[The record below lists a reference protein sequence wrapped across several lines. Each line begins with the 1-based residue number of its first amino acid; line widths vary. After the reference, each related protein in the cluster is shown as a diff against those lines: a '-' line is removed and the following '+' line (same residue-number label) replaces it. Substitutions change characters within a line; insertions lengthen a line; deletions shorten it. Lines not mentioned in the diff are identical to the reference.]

1 MNTHLVCIKGKSPEI
16 KESINVPF
24 CPTFAKIKLV
34 GYKVPQTVVEV
45 KDEKGDVTGQEI
57 IIPQVDVE
65 SGLLF
70 IHCSLWC
77 DSPIG
82 VVASPSEIVCPD
94 TNFPL
99 FGTKVSGNVTFTLR
113 DVNDQL
119 SDVEGDFTIMIEF
132 HK

>member
-16 KESINVPF
+16 KEAINVPF

-34 GYKVPQTVVEV
+34 GYKVPSEYVAADNDIVVPV
-45 KDEKGDVTGQEI
+45 NDV
-57 IIPQVDVE
+57 V

-94 TNFPL
+94 TTFPL